1 MEPSSMELFHDTAG
15 ADLRG
20 SFRSIDWQSP
30 PAKSRWHQKCF
41 CRHSNMRK
49 MILNPGVRSALSQI
63 KSADIVVGIPS
74 FNNAGTI
81 GHVVRAVKAGL
92 AKYFPEQRCVI
103 VNSDGGST
111 DGTPEAVLQ
120 AHIHD
125 YETILVQHPLFPIHK
140 ISTPYDGIPGKGSAF
155 RTILRIA
162 EELGVD
168 ACAVL
173 DADLRSVTPEWV
185 ELLIRPVLDGH
196 FDYVTPFYLRHK
208 FDGTITNSI
217 VHPLNRALY
226 GKRIRQPIGG
236 DFGFSGTLA
245 SFFLTQDVWDSDVAR
260 FGIDIWMTTVAIC
273 EGFRVCQTFLG
284 AKIHDPK
291 DPGSDLE
298 AMLAQVV
305 GSIFDLMETYHFRW
319 ESIDGSESVPLFG
332 FQFET
337 GVDSISVN
345 VERMVNHFARGLV
358 DLNQVWERLISSKNM
373 RGLRSIG
380 SAGQRPFHF
389 PDELWVGVIYDLAI
403 AHHKRVMNRDHILQ
417 SLAPLYMGRVAS
429 FVAENLSATPMT
441 VEEQIEKLCLCFE
454 QNKPYLI
461 ERW

>member
-1 MEPSSMELFHDTAG
+1 
-15 ADLRG
+15 
-20 SFRSIDWQSP
+20 
-30 PAKSRWHQKCF
+30 
-41 CRHSNMRK
+41 MRK
-49 MILNPGVRSALSQI
+49 MVLNADVRTALEEI
-63 KSADIVVGIPS
+63 RTADIVVGIPS
-74 FNNAGTI
+74 FNNARTI

-92 AKYFPEQRCVI
+92 AKYFPSRRCVI

-111 DGTPEAVLQ
+111 DATTDIVLNTQ
-120 AHIHD
+120 IHD
-125 YETILVQHPLFPIHK
+125 YQTILVQHPLFPIHK

-155 RTILRIA
+155 RTIFRIA
-162 EELGVD
+162 EELQAE

-185 ELLIRPVLDGH
+185 ELLIRPVLDGN
-196 FDYVTPFYLRHK
+196 FDYVAPYYLRHK

-217 VHPLNRALY
+217 VHPLTRALY

-245 SFFLTQDVWDSDVAR
+245 SFFLSQDVWESDVAR

-291 DPGSDLE
+291 DPGADLE
-298 AMLAQVV
+298 AMLTQVV
-305 GSIFDLMETYHFRW
+305 GSLFDLMETYHFRW
-319 ESIDGSESVPLFG
+319 KAIAGSETVPLFG

-337 GVDSISVN
+337 GVDSVSVN
-345 VERMVNHFARGLV
+345 IERMVNHFMRGLF
-358 DLNQVWERLISSKNM
+358 DLSNIWASLISPKNM
-373 RGLRSIG
+373 RWLRTISDPG
-380 SAGQRPFHF
+380 PGPFHF
-389 PDELWVGVIYDLAI
+389 PDELWVGVIYDLAV
-403 AHHKRVMNRDHILQ
+403 ACHQRVMNREHILQ

-429 FVAENLSATPMT
+429 FVADNMSATPAA
-441 VEEQIEKLCLCFE
+441 VEDGIEKLCRAFE
-454 QNKPYLI
+454 EQKPHLI

>member
-1 MEPSSMELFHDTAG
+1 MV
-15 ADLRG
+15 
-20 SFRSIDWQSP
+20 
-30 PAKSRWHQKCF
+30 
-41 CRHSNMRK
+41 
-49 MILNPGVRSALSQI
+49 LNAGVRTALDEI
-63 KSADIVVGIPS
+63 RTADIVVGIPS
-74 FNNAGTI
+74 FNNARTI

-92 AKYFPEQRCVI
+92 AKYFPDRRCVI

-111 DGTPEAVLQ
+111 DATTDIVLNTQ
-120 AHIHD
+120 IHD
-125 YETILVQHPLFPIHK
+125 YQTILVQHPLFPIHK
-140 ISTPYDGIPGKGSAF
+140 ISTSYDGIPGKGSAF
-155 RTILRIA
+155 RTIFRIA
-162 EELGVD
+162 EELQAE

-185 ELLIRPVLDGH
+185 ELLIRPVLDGN

-217 VHPLNRALY
+217 VHPLTRALY

-245 SFFLTQDVWDSDVAR
+245 SFFLSQDVWESDVAR

-291 DPGSDLE
+291 DPGADLE
-298 AMLAQVV
+298 QMLTQVV
-305 GSIFDLMETYHFRW
+305 GSLFNLMETYHFRW
-319 ESIDGSESVPLFG
+319 KTIEGSEPVPLFG

-337 GVDSISVN
+337 GVDSVSVN
-345 VERMVNHFARGLV
+345 VERMVNHFTRGLF
-358 DLNQVWERLISSKNM
+358 DLSNIWESLVSPRNM
-373 RGLRSIG
+373 RWLRTIG
-380 SAGQRPFHF
+380 DPGPGSFHF
-389 PDELWVGVIYDLAI
+389 PDELWVGVLYDLAVSY
-403 AHHKRVMNRDHILQ
+403 HQRLMNREHILQ

-429 FVAENLSATPMT
+429 FVAENISATPAA
-441 VEEQIEKLCLCFE
+441 VEDGIEKLCRAFE
-454 QNKPYLI
+454 EQKPYLL

>member
-1 MEPSSMELFHDTAG
+1 
-15 ADLRG
+15 
-20 SFRSIDWQSP
+20 
-30 PAKSRWHQKCF
+30 
-41 CRHSNMRK
+41 MRK
-49 MILNPGVRSALSQI
+49 MVLTDDVRSALTQI
-63 KSADIVVGIPS
+63 RTADIVVGIPS
-74 FNNAGTI
+74 FNNASTI

-92 AKYFPEQRCVI
+92 AKYFPDRRCVI
-103 VNSDGGST
+103 VNSDGGSSDTTT
-111 DGTPEAVLQ
+111 DIVMNTQ
-120 AHIHD
+120 IHD
-125 YETILVQHPLFPIHK
+125 YRTILVQHPLFPIHK

-155 RTILRIA
+155 RTIFRIA
-162 EELGVD
+162 EELRAE

-217 VHPLNRALY
+217 VHPLTRALY

-245 SFFLTQDVWDSDVAR
+245 SFFLSQDVWESDVAR

-291 DPGSDLE
+291 DPGTDLG

-305 GSIFDLMETYHFRW
+305 GSLFDLMETYHFRW
-319 ESIDGSESVPLFG
+319 KAIVGSEPVPLFG

-337 GVDSISVN
+337 GVDSVSVN
-345 VERMVNHFARGLV
+345 VDRMVNRYKQGLS
-358 DLNQVWERLISSKNM
+358 DLSEVWAQLISPKNM
-373 RGLRSIG
+373 RWLRTIANDSQARFICRMNYGL
-380 SAGQRPFHF
+380 
-389 PDELWVGVIYDLAI
+389 V
-403 AHHKRVMNRDHILQ
+403 
-417 SLAPLYMGRVAS
+417 
-429 FVAENLSATPMT
+429 
-441 VEEQIEKLCLCFE
+441 
-454 QNKPYLI
+454 
-461 ERW
+461 